1 MLENA
6 DRNCLFLSRSHDRNK
21 GKTWKVSKGLSMR
34 KIHSNMQPTL
44 LNSKFLHKKRPHLVL
59 VNIPVPAQLKK
70 NVLKN
75 FLYIYTCITFY
86 CKQACSCQ
94 LCIKGKQKRYLYEV
108 FLKIAFLLFLFPL
121 NMVQNNV
128 FAWTRCVLVKMV
140 TLRSWCS
147 I

>member
-6 DRNCLFLSRSHDRNK
+6 DRNCLFLSSSHDRNK
-21 GKTWKVSKGLSMR
+21 GKTRKVSKGLSMR

-94 LCIKGKQKRYLYEV
+94 LCIKGKQKRYFV
-108 FLKIAFLLFLFPL
+108 RSFFK
-121 NMVQNNV
+121 NSV
-128 FAWTRCVLVKMV
+128 FAFPFSFEYGTK
-140 TLRSWCS
+140 
-147 I
+147 